1 MDVFGSQE
9 DRQKKLLE
17 YQAEDHLFSE
27 IRNSTSCV
35 DGNLDGVEFHEE
47 DMTQLLD
54 PNLAIH
60 GCERVVVV
68 DSNYGKY
75 VRDGY
80 AGVGIKKIKSNR
92 GRKPKQKEK
101 TGRKVQGNGSK
112 FNSCI
117 QFTILG
123 TVPGEEQRQKEYKIK
138 VFRNGKFQIPG
149 VLTEDMS
156 DADQPLKDLV
166 NYLGAYFLDDVSLV
180 RIAPVMRNYKFNL
193 LDGKVDLRKLF
204 SYLLHNHT
212 TLQNISMTDVKN
224 FLLHPIFA
232 VGDYHPRDECT
243 WSDVIDIRS
252 STTSSGEEK
261 EEDKEKE
268 RENDLDIDEFK
279 HELLW
284 SKTVVKDV
292 FVNLDKFKTMIQ
304 ELSPKLRIV
313 YSEFLTYMKSLVS
326 GYIRLSDRAIVKI
339 LELMMRPHIDYL
351 EKSLTKD
358 PDNALAGL
366 RFNPEKYP
374 GLLIYVK
381 TPIPNN
387 TAKRTTVKIFPS
399 GKINID
405 GANNIAEATH
415 IYWWLNHILLAHPEF
430 RYEKDFVHNET
441 DDEFS
446 ESDEDI

>member
-1 MDVFGSQE
+1 MDVFGSEE

-17 YQAEDHLFSE
+17 YQSEEHLFSE

-35 DGNLDGVEFHEE
+35 DGNLEGVEFHEE

-75 VRDGY
+75 VKDGY

-117 QFTILG
+117 QFTVLG
-123 TVPGEEQRQKEYKIK
+123 TVPGEERRQKEYKIK

-156 DADQPLKDLV
+156 DAEQPLKDLV
-166 NYLGAYFLDDVSLV
+166 NYLSVYFLDDVSLV

-193 LDGKVDLRKLF
+193 LDGKADLRKLF

-212 TLQNISMTDVKN
+212 TLQNISMVDVKN
-224 FLLHPIFA
+224 FLLHPIFV
-232 VGDYHPRDECT
+232 VGEYHPRDECT
-243 WSDVIDIRS
+243 WSDIVDIRS
-252 STTSSGEEK
+252 SAANVVVG
-261 EEDKEKE
+261 
-268 RENDLDIDEFK
+268 ENDLDIDEFK

-292 FVNLDKFKTMIQ
+292 FVNLDKFKATIR
-304 ELSPKLRIV
+304 ELNPKLRTV
-313 YSEFLTYMKSLVS
+313 YDKFLIYMKSLVS

-339 LELMMRPHIDYL
+339 LEFMMRPHTDYL
-351 EKSLTKD
+351 EKILTKD

-381 TPIPNN
+381 TPLSHN

-430 RYEKDFVHNET
+430 RYEKNFVHNET

-446 ESDEDI
+446 ESDEGV